1 MKSLLVTR
9 YSLELSRWPPD
20 GARFAVTGSM
30 SAVNDVASRCLD
42 HAAYRCHYHATA
54 DRADS
59 HSVTMMRWDGGR
71 DGRREGATA
80 GALSDC
86 LT

>member
-9 YSLELSRWPPD
+9 YSLELSRWPPET
-20 GARFAVTGSM
+20 ALAFAVTVST
-30 SAVNDVASRCLD
+30 SAVNDLASRCLD
-42 HAAYRCHYHATA
+42 HAAYRCHYQATA

-71 DGRREGATA
+71 
-80 GALSDC
+80 
-86 LT
+86 